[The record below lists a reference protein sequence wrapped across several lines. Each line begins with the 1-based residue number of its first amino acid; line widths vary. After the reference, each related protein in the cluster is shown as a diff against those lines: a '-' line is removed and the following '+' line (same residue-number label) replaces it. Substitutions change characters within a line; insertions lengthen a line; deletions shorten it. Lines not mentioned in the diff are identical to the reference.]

1 MKNQPPQL
9 HILMIND
16 HFTTMP
22 LLSVEPKEVNIV
34 SLLISHQKKML
45 NMSSVNILQHQAD
58 KINYCGR
65 YKYLIIEFN
74 LQMWKL

>member
-45 NMSSVNILQHQAD
+45 NMSSVNILQH
-58 KINYCGR
+58 
-65 YKYLIIEFN
+65 
-74 LQMWKL
+74 